1 MDLHNLHHKFVLNS
15 EFYCNTLNCNEML
28 LEMLKLKCSIKS
40 EMRLLAEFKLYGS
53 GMIIEN
59 QADTIVLYR

>member
-1 MDLHNLHHKFVLNS
+1 
-15 EFYCNTLNCNEML
+15 ML